1 MRTPRPTSGPVVPA
15 NSDVPPHLVRMLNE
29 MDEGRIV
36 QTRRFRVG
44 DRDVTVRLEAVMWK
58 VLEEMCRRERRTL
71 HEIVNLVAAQ
81 QTKGTSLVSGLRVFA
96 AAHLAARRSGG

>member
-1 MRTPRPTSGPVVPA
+1 M
-15 NSDVPPHLVRMLNE
+15 
-29 MDEGRIV
+29 